1 MAAAKDTAKTVD
13 AFAADAQKTMTEN
26 MQKAQQSMT
35 DMAAFGQETVDALM
49 KSQNVAAKAMEEI
62 NSEVMAFSKKSMEE
76 SVAHAKALSSAQTM
90 TELLEK
96 QAGFA
101 KLSFDSM
108 MKQSAKMNELMS
120 AAAKEA
126 MEPINARMT
135 AAADMM
141 KGQMA

>member
-1 MAAAKDTAKTVD
+1 MTAAKDTAKTVD
-13 AFAADAQKTMTEN
+13 AFAADAQKTMTDS

-49 KSQNVAAKAMEEI
+49 KSQNVAAKALEEI
-62 NSEVMAFSKKSMEE
+62 NAEVMAFSKKSMEE
-76 SVAHAKALSSAQTM
+76 SVAHAKDLSSAQTM

-108 MKQSAKMNELMS
+108 MKQTAKMNELMA

-126 MEPINARMT
+126 MEPIGARMT

>member
-1 MAAAKDTAKTVD
+1 MAAAKDSAKTID
-13 AFAADAQKTMTEN
+13 AFAADAQKAMTEN
-26 MQKAQQSMT
+26 MEKAQKSMT
-35 DMAAFGQETVDALM
+35 DFAAFGQDTVDAIM
-49 KSQNVAAKAMEEI
+49 KSQNVAAKAIEEI
-62 NSEVMAFSKKSMEE
+62 NAEVVAFSKKTMEE
-76 SVAHAKALSSAQTM
+76 GVAHAKDLSSAQTV
-90 TELLEK
+90 TDLLEK

-108 MKQSAKMNELMS
+108 MKQTAKMNELMA

-141 KGQMA
+141 KGSMA